1 MPGVFS
7 RKNRSICS
15 IPTGHGEEIIPPRSF
30 PIYQVADA
38 HRDPEVWA
46 DPDKWDPAQYL
57 PERAEDK
64 KKHRIYQGWG
74 VGRHP
79 CQGMRFAKLEVSI
92 ITAFFVA
99 ALDFGGGLEDENG
112 VSLEEMENGNIDDIA
127 NNVPK
132 KPFYIRFT
140 KKC

>member
-1 MPGVFS
+1 
-7 RKNRSICS
+7 
-15 IPTGHGEEIIPPRSF
+15 
-30 PIYQVADA
+30 
-38 HRDPEVWA
+38 
-46 DPDKWDPAQYL
+46 
-57 PERAEDK
+57 
-64 KKHRIYQGWG
+64 
-74 VGRHP
+74 
-79 CQGMRFAKLEVSI
+79 LEVSI